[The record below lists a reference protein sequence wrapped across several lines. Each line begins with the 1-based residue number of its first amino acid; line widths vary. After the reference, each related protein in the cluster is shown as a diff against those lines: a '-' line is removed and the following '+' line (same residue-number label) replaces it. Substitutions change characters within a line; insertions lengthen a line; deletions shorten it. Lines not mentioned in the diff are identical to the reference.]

1 MALSITDARPFRWLA
16 PSLTGWLLLTAAAV
30 APAAVPRASQAIAL
44 DAASS
49 DFDYKNNSL
58 RFHQVTLKQGILRV
72 EAAEALATGLNFEN
86 SQWSF
91 RGSVRITTADGT
103 LTSDLA
109 EVNFQGNTLARAVIT
124 GAPATFEQQRPAT
137 TVGGKPR
144 LVRGKAGRI
153 DYDLAAATVR
163 LSEAAWLSDGANEIT
178 GRTLVYGLQDQRVL
192 ANPGEQS
199 SERVRITIQPPSSAE
214 IDAKKPTEKQKEAI
228 TSQDKATTPTKG
240 TP

>member
-1 MALSITDARPFRWLA
+1 MAPSTTDARPFRWFA
-16 PSLTGWLLLTAAAV
+16 CALTGLALLTGPTV
-30 APAAVPRASQAIAL
+30 VPAATPRASQAIAL

-58 RFHQVTLKQGILRV
+58 RFRQVTLTQGILRV

-103 LTSDLA
+103 LTSNLA
-109 EVNFQGNTLARAVIT
+109 EVDFRANTLARAVIT
-124 GAPATFEQQRPAT
+124 GGPATFEQQRPAT

-144 LVRGKAGRI
+144 FVRGKAGRI

-163 LSEAAWLSDGANEIT
+163 LSEAAWLSDGPNEIT
-178 GRTLVYGLQDQRVL
+178 GRTLVYGLKDQRVL

-199 SERVRITIQPPSSAE
+199 SERVRITIQPPSSAD
-214 IDAKKPTEKQKEAI
+214 IDPKKTTDRQKEAI
-228 TSQDKATTPTKG
+228 ISQEKTTIPLKG